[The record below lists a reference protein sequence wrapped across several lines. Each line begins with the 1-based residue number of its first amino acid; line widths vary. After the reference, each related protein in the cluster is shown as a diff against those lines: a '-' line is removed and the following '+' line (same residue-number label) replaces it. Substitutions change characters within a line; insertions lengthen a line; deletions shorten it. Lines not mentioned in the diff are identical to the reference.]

1 MNVFLICL
9 IASFMAWSVSKLS
22 ETHTDVTSYAL
33 NFTSV
38 PDSLILNEVSRS
50 QLTLRL
56 RASGFQFLRMNFS
69 QQTLGINLREVR
81 KGASG
86 YYLPRQALLTQI
98 QQQLPGNMELLEVDA
113 DTLYVDFRQLHTKK
127 VAVVADVTLG
137 LGQNHLLEGGLQLS
151 PDSITLS
158 GPDIEID
165 TIEQVYTQPLVLNN
179 LTEDFSVV
187 TTLKQPQNQGQIS
200 YSKTTVEVSGKV
212 FRFSEMILDVPVE
225 VVNLPEGTQIKTF
238 PAVIPVLCKA
248 RIAQLKDLV
257 ASDFRVVADYG
268 SLPQGQSVLQLQL
281 AQKPDAVHTA
291 QLLVDGVEFILK
303 RE

>member
-113 DTLYVDFRQLHTKK
+113 DTLYVDFSCIRKRWLWLPMSPWALGRTISWK
-127 VAVVADVTLG
+127 VAC
-137 LGQNHLLEGGLQLS
+137 S
-151 PDSITLS
+151 
-158 GPDIEID
+158 
-165 TIEQVYTQPLVLNN
+165 
-179 LTEDFSVV
+179 
-187 TTLKQPQNQGQIS
+187 
-200 YSKTTVEVSGKV
+200 
-212 FRFSEMILDVPVE
+212 
-225 VVNLPEGTQIKTF
+225 
-238 PAVIPVLCKA
+238 
-248 RIAQLKDLV
+248 
-257 ASDFRVVADYG
+257 
-268 SLPQGQSVLQLQL
+268 
-281 AQKPDAVHTA
+281 
-291 QLLVDGVEFILK
+291 
-303 RE
+303 